1 MITQNLLDKDIE
13 NLQKTMREQ
22 VRKCIKLGSKMEP
35 QMGPQNGPQMGPT
48 NCPTNSSETPSA
60 NSVWRT
66 PFWTPG
72 ELQKCHF
79 GHPES
84 CRMLE
89 NQEGVGFQ
97 KIRRRIWSGTPL
109 KFVGQFCRAHSSGQ
123 FWGRF
128 WPYLGADFPPRW
140 ARFWEPFQDPFS
152 ACGKKG
158 HNVER
163 LLRIDRPFRQNAM
176 PWDANVNER
185 IRRAIIERKQH
196 RIFHVAV
203 LYRKLLVFPNA

>member
-1 MITQNLLDKDIE
+1 MILKALPHDHPKPARQGHRNASKNNAGTGPKMHQ
-13 NLQKTMREQ
+13 T
-22 VRKCIKLGSKMEP
+22 GTKMEP

-66 PFWTPG
+66 PFWMPG

-79 GHPES
+79 GTPES
-84 CRMLE
+84 FRMLE

-152 ACGKKG
+152 ACGKTDTMW
-158 HNVER
+158 NDCCV
-163 LLRIDRPFRQNAM
+163 
-176 PWDANVNER
+176 
-185 IRRAIIERKQH
+185 
-196 RIFHVAV
+196 
-203 LYRKLLVFPNA
+203 